1 MSTAAPTATSTPE
14 TAAHALVGP
23 DGQPLAV
30 LFTGPGRTALA
41 EAWAAEVYAHR
52 EEIKARAA
60 TKAEQRAAK
69 RGSGAKAKRR
79 PPSDQAGDAWMERL
93 P

>member
-1 MSTAAPTATSTPE
+1 MAE
-14 TAAHALVGP
+14 TAETFAHALVAP
-23 DGQPLAV
+23 SGQPLAA

-41 EAWAAEVYAHR
+41 EAWAAEMYARR

-60 TKAEQRAAK
+60 TKAERRAAK
-69 RGSGAKAKRR
+69 RGSGAKGKRR
-79 PPSDQAGDAWMERL
+79 QSSDQAGDVWMERM

>member
-1 MSTAAPTATSTPE
+1 MSTAAPTSATVPE

-23 DGQPLAV
+23 DGQTLAV

-41 EAWAAEVYAHR
+41 EAWAAEVYAR
-52 EEIKARAA
+52 RGEIKARAA
-60 TKAEQRAAK
+60 TKAERRAAK
-69 RGSGAKAKRR
+69 RGSGAKGKRR
-79 PPSDQAGDAWMERL
+79 QSSDQAGDVWMERM